1 MKNPRSLPQVYSLSE
16 PLYGWSV
23 GFDFPVSQ
31 IFFMTLEILIGSTIE
46 AMMVLVGLG
55 VYLGM
60 VRSFTLRRF
69 LRGSLIAMSI
79 IVPGNTLS
87 VFLVELRSPG
97 YVALAV
103 GLISLFLGLL
113 LSASVARQ
121 SIESGKATVV

>member
-1 MKNPRSLPQVYSLSE
+1 
-16 PLYGWSV
+16 
-23 GFDFPVSQ
+23 
-31 IFFMTLEILIGSTIE
+31 MTLEILIGSTIE